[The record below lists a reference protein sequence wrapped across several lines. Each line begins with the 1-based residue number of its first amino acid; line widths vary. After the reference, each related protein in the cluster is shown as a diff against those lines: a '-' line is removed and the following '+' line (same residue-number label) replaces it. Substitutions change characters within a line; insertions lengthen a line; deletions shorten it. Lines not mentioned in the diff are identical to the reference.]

1 MRPIRKNLVLTFLI
15 TTSWLASAIF
25 SNTLVAQSLLAGER
39 EATITAIDGVVAE
52 DARWSLVWADFVTAD
67 GIVGTADGGVLFA
80 QEQTDKII
88 KLGTD
93 GRQFTFLEN
102 TNGAGAVSIDAAGR
116 VFAVQ
121 RTCTEPLNAELAGC
135 NELTRVMMLAPET
148 RLLAN
153 SFANGAPLGRL
164 NDLIADGNGGA
175 FFTSGGAFH
184 VNAEGEVSVVADQDI
199 ASNGIMLNRAGNVL
213 YVTNNTEI
221 LAFDVETDGSTFNR
235 RVFANLNGDR
245 GGDGM
250 AIDAE
255 GRVYVTASTGVHVLS
270 EQGEYLGLIPTP
282 RTPIT
287 LAFAGPEKNILYVP
301 QMGAVGPDGK
311 AWVTPEGVR
320 NTAMTIYTLPM
331 LTSGFAARP
340 K

>member
-1 MRPIRKNLVLTFLI
+1 MHSIKTLVLVP
-15 TTSWLASAIF
+15 LAVMSFGFAAG
-25 SNTLVAQSLLAGER
+25 LGAQTLLAGER
-39 EATITAIDGVVAE
+39 EAAITAISGVVAAN
-52 DARWSLVWADFVTAD
+52 ARWSLHWADFVTAD

-80 QEQTDKII
+80 QEQTDRII
-88 KLGTD
+88 KLSATGE
-93 GRQFTFLEN
+93 QFTWLEN
-102 TNGAGAVSIDAAGR
+102 TNGAGAVSMDAAGR
-116 VFAVQ
+116 LFAVQ

-135 NELTRVMMLAPET
+135 KELTRVMMLAPES

-164 NDLIADGNGGA
+164 NDLIADGKGGA

-184 VNAEGEVSVVADQDI
+184 VSADGVVSVVADQEI
-199 ASNGIMLNRAGNVL
+199 RSNGIMLNREADVL
-213 YVTNNTEI
+213 YVTNNTEV
-221 LAFDVETDGSTFNR
+221 LAFDIADDGSTSNR
-235 RVFANLNGDR
+235 RSFASLDGDS

-255 GRVYVTASTGVHVLS
+255 GRLYVTASRGVHVLS
-270 EQGEYLGLIPTP
+270 EQGEHLGLIPTP
-282 RTPIT
+282 RSPIT

-311 AWVTPEGVR
+311 AWATPEGIR

-331 LTSGFAARP
+331 LVRGFAGRP

>member
-1 MRPIRKNLVLTFLI
+1 MHPKRLFLVSF
-15 TTSWLASAIF
+15 AIF
-25 SNTLVAQSLLAGER
+25 TSSFTSPLSAQGLLPGER
-39 EATITAIDGVVAE
+39 EAAITAISGVVAA
-52 DARWSLVWADFVTAD
+52 DAGWSLLWADFVTAD

-80 QEQTDKII
+80 QEQTDRII
-88 KLGTD
+88 KLSATGQ
-93 GRQFTFLEN
+93 QFTYLEN
-102 TNGAGAVSIDAAGR
+102 TNGAGAVSLDAAGR
-116 VFAVQ
+116 LFAVQ

-135 NELTRVMMLAPET
+135 NELTRIVMLLPEA

-164 NDLIADGNGGA
+164 NDLIADGRGGA

-184 VNAEGEVSVVADQDI
+184 VSAEGEMAVVADQDI
-199 ASNGIMLNRAGNVL
+199 RSNGIMLNRAEDVL
-213 YVTNNTEI
+213 YVTNSTEV
-221 LAFDVETDGSTFNR
+221 LAFDIADDGVASNR
-235 RVFANLNGDR
+235 RSFASLDGDS

-255 GRVYVTASTGVHVLS
+255 GRLYVTASKGVHVLS
-270 EQGEYLGLIPTP
+270 EQGDYLGLLPTP
-282 RTPIT
+282 RPPIT
-287 LAFAGPEKNILYVP
+287 LAFAGPDKNILYVP

-311 AWVTPEGVR
+311 AWATPEGIR

-331 LTSGFAARP
+331 RTAGFSGRP